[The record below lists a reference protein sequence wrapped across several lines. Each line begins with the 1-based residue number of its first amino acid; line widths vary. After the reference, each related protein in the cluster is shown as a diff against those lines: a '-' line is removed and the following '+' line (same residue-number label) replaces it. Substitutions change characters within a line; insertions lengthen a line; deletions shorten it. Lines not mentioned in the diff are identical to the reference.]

1 MSAVHPSDQLYALE
15 RAIAAC
21 TAAGEPANVISDLRS
36 MRDAAQRYARGDS
49 PKGGL
54 NLPNTRTGD

>member
-21 TAAGEPANVISDLRS
+21 SAIGEPTNVISDLRA
-36 MRDAAQRYARGDS
+36 MWDQVQREARGGVNPVS
-49 PKGGL
+49 Q
-54 NLPNTRTGD
+54 TTGD

>member
-21 TAAGEPANVISDLRS
+21 TAAGEPANVISDLRA
-36 MRDAAQRYARGDS
+36 MRDVVLRHQRGDS
-49 PKGGL
+49 RGDL
-54 NLPNTRTGD
+54 NLPRANTGD

>member
-21 TAAGEPANVISDLRS
+21 TAAGEPSNVVSDLRA
-36 MRDAAQRYARGDS
+36 MRDSIQRHARGDS
-49 PKGGL
+49 RGDL
-54 NLPNTRTGD
+54 NLPRANTGD